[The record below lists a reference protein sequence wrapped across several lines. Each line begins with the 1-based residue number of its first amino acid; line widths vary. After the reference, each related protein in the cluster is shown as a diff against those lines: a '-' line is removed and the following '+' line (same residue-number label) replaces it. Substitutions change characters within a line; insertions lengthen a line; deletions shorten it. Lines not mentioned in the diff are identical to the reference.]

1 MDLVKLLAGVGIDG
15 GISSRLSAASQILRF
30 VRRGRIHSVVTFQD
44 SDAEAIEI
52 EVGAGSRV
60 AGTALRDLH
69 LPHEM
74 IVGGLIRG
82 KGVIVPTGDTV
93 IEAGDR
99 LIVIAL
105 PAAIPKVEQLS
116 G

>member
-1 MDLVKLLAGVGIDG
+1 
-15 GISSRLSAASQILRF
+15 SRLAAANEILRF

-44 SDAEAIEI
+44 SDAEALEVEI
-52 EVGAGSRV
+52 ADTSRV
-60 AGTALRDLH
+60 AGKSLREVH
-69 LPHEM
+69 LPHDM

-82 KGVIVPTGDTV
+82 DEVFVPRGDTEIAV
-93 IEAGDR
+93 GDR

-105 PAAIPKVEQLS
+105 PNAIHEVERLS